1 MASNTV
7 ASVIFIFR
15 IKKGQDPL
23 SWDFGLLFCTLGHGV
38 GIFQKRDISCFDF
51 SAGVDS
57 LLSLTRINKSIYFQ
71 LLRFSLSL
79 WDVFRKNNHKFPLL

>member
-51 SAGVDS
+51 SAGAPA
-57 LLSLTRINKSIYFQ
+57 LLSLNKINKSIYFQ